1 MSTTATYLQWL
12 DGELDAT
19 TADLH
24 EQAGPGLYDAAER
37 MVDLMTAKTMLRE
50 FIASQTPNTP
60 ANLTE

>member
-12 DGELDAT
+12 DSELDAT
-19 TADLH
+19 TADLR
-24 EQAGPGLYDAAER
+24 EQAGPGLSDAAER
-37 MVDLMTAKTMLRE
+37 MTDLMVAKTMLRE

>member
-1 MSTTATYLQWL
+1 MTTTANYLQWL
-12 DGELDAT
+12 DDQLDST

-60 ANLTE
+60 ENLTQ